1 MVNGK
6 WLNGKWLALS
16 PLLVFLTFYLVFS
29 LLAHDFYSV
38 PITVAFMVASAYS
51 IFLLRGMSLDER
63 IKVYSKGAAHSQ
75 LLMMIWIFILAG
87 AFAHSAK
94 QMGAIQATVDL
105 CLLIVPPHLLLA
117 GLFLAACFI
126 SFSVGTSVGTIVAL
140 VPIATG
146 IAESIGDY
154 QLSIINGP
162 LSTPMVVAIVVG
174 GAYFG
179 DNLSFISDT
188 TIVATQTQG
197 CRLSDKFRMNARIV
211 VPAALLV
218 LMVYAAMGQ
227 GIYVERELPI
237 LDWVLV
243 LPYLIVLVTALMG
256 INVMMVLVMGILST
270 GAIGILRG
278 SYRFYEWLTAMGEGI
293 LSMGELIIVTLMA
306 AGMVGVIRQ
315 LGGIDFI
322 LQGLTRRI
330 RGRRGAELSIAALVV
345 FTNFCTANNT
355 IAILTV
361 GNLAKEIS
369 ERFGIDPRRSASILD
384 TFSCFAQG
392 IIPYGAQMLMA
403 SSLALINPIE
413 IIPYLYYPFVM
424 GIFML
429 MSILLRKR
437 GSDEVGK

>member
-1 MVNGK
+1 MKAKTGF
-6 WLNGKWLALS
+6 LALS
-16 PLLVFLTFYLVFS
+16 PLFVFLTFYLVFS

-38 PITVAFMVASAYS
+38 PITVAFMIASTYS
-51 IFLLRGMSLDER
+51 IFLLRGMDLNER
-63 IKVYSKGAAHSQ
+63 IKVYSRGAAQSN
-75 LLMMIWIFILAG
+75 LLMMIWVFILAG
-87 AFAHSAK
+87 AFAYSAK
-94 QMGAIQATVDL
+94 EMGAIQATVDL
-105 CLLIVPPHLLLA
+105 CLWALPPQLLMA

-126 SFSVGTSVGTIVAL
+126 SLSVGTSVGTIVAL

-146 IAESIGDY
+146 IAHETGTS
-154 QLSIINGP
+154 L
-162 LSTPMVVAIVVG
+162 PMIVATVVG

-197 CRLSDKFRMNARIV
+197 CRLSDKFRVNARIV
-211 VPAALLV
+211 VPAAFVVLIVYVLLG
-218 LMVYAAMGQ
+218 LGMH
-227 GIYVERELPI
+227 VEQPATRI
-237 LDWVLV
+237 DGMLV
-243 LPYLIVLVTALMG
+243 LPYLIVFATALVGM
-256 INVMMVLVMGILST
+256 NVMMVLVLGILST
-270 GAIGILRG
+270 GIIGILRG
-278 SYRFYEWLTAMGEGI
+278 SYRFYEWLTSMGEGI
-293 LSMGELIIVTLMA
+293 LGMGELIIVTLMA
-306 AGMVGVIRQ
+306 AGMVGVIRH

-322 LQGLTRRI
+322 LQRLSRHIQGK
-330 RGRRGAELSIAALVV
+330 RGAELSIASLVV

-369 ERFGIDPRRSASILD
+369 ERFGIDPRRTASILD

-424 GIFML
+424 GLFML
-429 MSILLRKR
+429 MAILFRYPRKLLSEER
-437 GSDEVGK
+437 SVKSEVIGRT

>member
-1 MVNGK
+1 MSKSN
-6 WLNGKWLALS
+6 WLALS
-16 PLLVFLTFYLVFS
+16 PLFVFLSFYLVFS
-29 LLAHDFYSV
+29 ILAHDFYSV

-51 IFLLRGMSLDER
+51 LFLLRGMDLNER
-63 IKVYSKGAAHSQ
+63 IKVYSKGAAHSN
-75 LLMMIWIFILAG
+75 LLMMVWIFILAG
-87 AFAHSAK
+87 AFAASAK

-105 CLLIVPPHLLLA
+105 CLWALPPQLLLA

-126 SFSVGTSVGTIVAL
+126 SICVGTSVGTIVAL

-146 IAESIGDY
+146 IAGSVGNE
-154 QLSIINGP
+154 LTLH
-162 LSTPMVVAIVVG
+162 LSTPFVVAIVVG

-197 CRLSDKFRMNARIV
+197 CRLSDKFKTNARIV
-211 VPAALLV
+211 IPAALVV
-218 LMVYAAMGQ
+218 LIVYALMGQ
-227 GIYVERELPI
+227 GLYVEREVPDI
-237 LDWVLV
+237 DWFLV
-243 LPYLIVLVTALMG
+243 IPYLVVFLTALFGM
-256 INVMMVLVMGILST
+256 NVMMVLVLGILSA
-270 GAIGILRG
+270 GIIGILRG
-278 SYRFYEWLTAMGEGI
+278 TYRFYEWLTAMGEGI
-293 LSMGELIIVTLMA
+293 LGMGELIIVTLMA
-306 AGMVGVIRQ
+306 AGLVGVIRH

-322 LQGLTRRI
+322 LQSLTHRI
-330 RGRRGAELSIAALVV
+330 RGRRGAELSIAGLVV

-361 GNLAKEIS
+361 GNLAREIS

-424 GIFML
+424 GMFML
-429 MSILLRKR
+429 LSILKVRNEK
-437 GSDEVGK
+437 

>member
-1 MVNGK
+1 MKAKTGF
-6 WLNGKWLALS
+6 LALS
-16 PLLVFLTFYLVFS
+16 PLFVFLTFYLVFS

-38 PITVAFMVASAYS
+38 PITVAFMIASTYS
-51 IFLLRGMSLDER
+51 IFLLRGMDLNER
-63 IKVYSKGAAHSQ
+63 IKVYSRGAAQSN
-75 LLMMIWIFILAG
+75 LLMMIWVFILAG
-87 AFAHSAK
+87 AFAYSAK
-94 QMGAIQATVDL
+94 EMGAIQATVDL
-105 CLLIVPPHLLLA
+105 CLWALPPQLLMA

-126 SFSVGTSVGTIVAL
+126 SLSVGTSVGTIVAL

-146 IAESIGDY
+146 IAHETGTS
-154 QLSIINGP
+154 L
-162 LSTPMVVAIVVG
+162 PMIVATVVG

-197 CRLSDKFRMNARIV
+197 CRLSDKFRVNARIV
-211 VPAALLV
+211 VPAAFVVLIVYVLLG
-218 LMVYAAMGQ
+218 LGMH
-227 GIYVERELPI
+227 VEQPATRI
-237 LDWVLV
+237 DGMLV
-243 LPYLIVLVTALMG
+243 LPYLIVFATALVGM
-256 INVMMVLVMGILST
+256 NVMMVLVLGILST
-270 GAIGILRG
+270 GVIGILRG
-278 SYRFYEWLTAMGEGI
+278 SYRFYEWLTSMGEGI
-293 LSMGELIIVTLMA
+293 LGMGELIIVTLMA
-306 AGMVGVIRQ
+306 AGMVGVIRH

-322 LQGLTRRI
+322 LQRLSRHIQGK
-330 RGRRGAELSIAALVV
+330 RGAELSIAGLVV

-369 ERFGIDPRRSASILD
+369 ERFGIDPRRTASILD

-424 GIFML
+424 GLFML
-429 MSILLRKR
+429 MAILFRYPRKLLSEER
-437 GSDEVGK
+437 SV

>member
-1 MVNGK
+1 MQGEGLSTGEVRISRAKG
-6 WLNGKWLALS
+6 WLALS

-51 IFLLRGMSLDER
+51 VFLLRGMSLDER
-63 IKVYSKGAAHSQ
+63 IKVYSKGAAHSN
-75 LLMMIWIFILAG
+75 LLMMVWIFILAG
-87 AFAHSAK
+87 AFAYSAK

-105 CLLIVPPHLLLA
+105 CLWALPPQLLLA

-126 SFSVGTSVGTIVAL
+126 SLSVGTSVGTIVAL

-146 IAESIGDY
+146 VAQQTGTS
-154 QLSIINGP
+154 LP
-162 LSTPMVVAIVVG
+162 LVVAAVVG

-197 CRLSDKFRMNARIV
+197 CRLSDKFRLNALIV

-218 LMVYAAMGQ
+218 LL
-227 GIYVERELPI
+227 IYLALGWNMQVPATQYDINWL
-237 LDWVLV
+237 LV
-243 LPYLIVLVTALMG
+243 IPYLIVFVTALCGM
-256 INVMMVLVMGILST
+256 NVMVVLVLGILST
-270 GAIGILRG
+270 GVIGIARG
-278 SYRFYEWLTAMGEGI
+278 NYSLIEWMNAMGEGI
-293 LSMGELIIVTLMA
+293 LGMGELIIVTLMA

-322 LQGLTRRI
+322 LQSLTRRI
-330 RGRRGAELSIAALVV
+330 HGRRGAELSLAGLVV

-361 GNLAKEIS
+361 GNLAREIS

-403 SSLALINPIE
+403 SSLAMLNPIE

-424 GIFML
+424 GAFML
-429 MSILLRKR
+429 LAIFFRFPRKYAAA
-437 GSDEVGK
+437 

>member
-1 MVNGK
+1 M
-6 WLNGKWLALS
+6 
-16 PLLVFLTFYLVFS
+16 VFLTFYLVFS

-51 IFLLRGMSLDER
+51 LLLLRGMPLDER
-63 IKVYSKGAAHSQ
+63 IKVYSRGAAHSN
-75 LLMMIWIFILAG
+75 LLMMVWIFILAG
-87 AFAHSAK
+87 AFAYSAK

-105 CLLIVPPHLLLA
+105 CLWALPPQLLLA
-117 GLFLAACFI
+117 GLFMAACFI
-126 SFSVGTSVGTIVAL
+126 SLSVGTSVGTIVAL

-146 IAESIGDY
+146 ISASVGHE
-154 QLSIINGP
+154 QFALP
-162 LSTPMVVAIVVG
+162 LIVGTVVG

-197 CRLSDKFRMNARIV
+197 CRLSDKFRVNAKVV
-211 VPAALLV
+211 VPAAFLV
-218 LMVYAAMGQ
+218 LLAYVAMGWDTQ
-227 GIYVERELPI
+227 AAVGPQRI
-237 LDWVLV
+237 DWVLV
-243 LPYLIVLVTALMG
+243 VPYLVVFLTALCGVNVMIVLVLG
-256 INVMMVLVMGILST
+256 IVSAGL
-270 GAIGILRG
+270 IGILRG
-278 SYRFYEWLTAMGEGI
+278 TFSVFEWLNSMGEGI
-293 LSMGELIIVTLMA
+293 LGMGELIIVTLMA
-306 AGMVGVIRQ
+306 AGLVGVIRH

-322 LQGLTRRI
+322 LQSLSRRI
-330 RGRRGAELSIAALVV
+330 HGRRGAEMSIAGLVV

-369 ERFGIDPRRSASILD
+369 QRYGIDPRRAASILD

-403 SSLALINPIE
+403 GSLAHINPIE

-424 GIFML
+424 GLFML
-429 MSILLRKR
+429 LAILFRYPRKL
-437 GSDEVGK
+437 